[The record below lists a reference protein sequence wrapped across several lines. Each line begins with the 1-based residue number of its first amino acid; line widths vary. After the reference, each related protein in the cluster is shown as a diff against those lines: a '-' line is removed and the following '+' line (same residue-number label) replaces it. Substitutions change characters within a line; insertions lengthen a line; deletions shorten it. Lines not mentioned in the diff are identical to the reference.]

1 MVPFATTVSL
11 FLHKQFNEHDLYCIT
26 TYCYVS
32 STRFRLRGI
41 ITKMNC
47 ELNKYKL
54 HRIVNVMKL
63 TEKCFFPTIPVN
75 IHSAYNHI
83 IKFMYWPL
91 CLLLTKWNCNDL
103 MMENFLWLYL
113 KDINFWFAE
122 FQLKWAPVGLLE
134 WISIGQFIGVEKT
147 FGLVNS
153 IFDFKTFSWDSPR
166 NTQE

>member
-1 MVPFATTVSL
+1 MLNVATIQLHFVVPFATTVSL

-63 TEKCFFPTIPVN
+63 TEKMFFFHYSGEHTIPHTITLLN
-75 IHSAYNHI
+75 LCTDHCAY
-83 IKFMYWPL
+83 Y
-91 CLLLTKWNCNDL
+91 
-103 MMENFLWLYL
+103 
-113 KDINFWFAE
+113 
-122 FQLKWAPVGLLE
+122 
-134 WISIGQFIGVEKT
+134 
-147 FGLVNS
+147 
-153 IFDFKTFSWDSPR
+153 
-166 NTQE
+166 